1 MSKYYIILLFLFMLF
16 PLAADKNHT
25 TDVNLEDYRWNNRLV
40 LVFANSQ
47 DSESYLQQIEEL
59 YLDKVGL
66 HERDVIV
73 FSMFRNG
80 ISSFEGKSISQE
92 SSEKITAT
100 YNPDQSDFRFILIGK
115 DGGEKLRQDE
125 IVSSQ
130 KLFDRIDSM
139 PMRRQE
145 LRRLQ

>member
-145 LRRLQ
+145 MRRLQ